1 MENSENDKIT
11 KNEKKS
17 SPKSKKK
24 RGRRISEVVPI
35 GSHLK
40 NFNLKGKPEIE
51 NLLINNQESISYN
64 NINILKSDLPN
75 IVENLNSMEK
85 QNYTKVQSGKN
96 IQEKK
101 YYLNSRNIDTFNIGN
116 SGKFNSSLQLKRLI
130 QNKSNKLINDADN
143 IVNSI
148 III

>member
-1 MENSENDKIT
+1 MENSGNDIT
-11 KNEKKS
+11 TKTEKKS

-24 RGRRISEVVPI
+24 KGRRISEVVPI
-35 GSHLK
+35 VSKFK

-75 IVENLNSMEK
+75 IVSNLNPIEK
-85 QNYTKVQSGKN
+85 PNYTNVQSGKS

-101 YYLNSRNIDTFNIGN
+101 ILY
-116 SGKFNSSLQLKRLI
+116 
-130 QNKSNKLINDADN
+130 
-143 IVNSI
+143 
-148 III
+148 